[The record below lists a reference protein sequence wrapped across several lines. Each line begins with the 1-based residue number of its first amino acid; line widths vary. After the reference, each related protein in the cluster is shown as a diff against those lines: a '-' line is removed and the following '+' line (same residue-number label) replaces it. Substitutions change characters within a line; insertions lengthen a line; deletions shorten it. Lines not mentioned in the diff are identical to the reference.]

1 SGNKFRNYWFQTGT
15 PTFLVKSLAEHSFNL
30 MEFNDEITATDDEL
44 TDYRAGSANIVPLL
58 YQSGYLTIKSYA
70 DSEYTLGFPNA
81 EVRYGF
87 TQELFN
93 YYAPDSQRQDFD
105 AKQFVR
111 DLRNRDVDAFMRRFQ
126 AFFSSIPY
134 DLKGKFTAEA
144 HYQTVMFLVTTL
156 MGQYAAVEIHS
167 SRGRSDLEITLPE
180 TRYIMEFKLS
190 GKQDVDAA
198 LAQIKNKGYAEQYMA
213 GGRQIVLVGAV
224 FDPEK
229 RNIVEWTYE

>member
-1 SGNKFRNYWFQTGT
+1 
-15 PTFLVKSLAEHSFNL
+15 